1 MKVWVVEY
9 VYDES
14 LSYAIFSTKG
24 KARKFFEKKFN
35 ETVFFDEEEGI
46 DEDDNGR
53 TREECL
59 EDMCYFGT
67 NYDIEGD
74 ESARTCHMVAS
85 EMEVDSGKTNYY
97 AW

>member
-1 MKVWVVEY
+1 M
-9 VYDES
+9 
-14 LSYAIFSTKG
+14 SY
-24 KARKFFEKKFN
+24 
-35 ETVFFDEEEGI
+35 
-46 DEDDNGR
+46 EDDNGR

-74 ESARTCHMVAS
+74 ESARTCHIVAS